1 MEYGSF
7 QAEEFGD
14 LQRLVD
20 GLFYDRHAIDRL
32 DLIVQAEIVDLAP
45 DLMEMMPVGLE
56 YLGTH
61 QMPLMESSV
70 ATRRSTSSMSGP
82 LSVIATGT
90 FSMPKSAVMP
100 KWRS

>member
-32 DLIVQAEIVDLAP
+32 DLIVQAEILDLAP
-45 DLMEMMPVGLE
+45 DLMEIVNLLPPGYYDRQSSRPRLGRRLRNGGISLEAGDLARFPTLARLVLGL
-56 YLGTH
+56 
-61 QMPLMESSV
+61 V
-70 ATRRSTSSMSGP
+70 AKKGQ
-82 LSVIATGT
+82 I
-90 FSMPKSAVMP
+90 
-100 KWRS
+100 